1 MNRILTEDLIK
12 AYQRKLEDEEKAKLT
27 VQKYI
32 RDIQKFYRFLP
43 DKKNITRERILSY
56 KQYLKE
62 NYCVSSANSMLVALN
77 LFLEYGGW
85 GELRVRQFKIQRQFF
100 CREDRFLSKSEYKRI
115 VSAAEKKGDVQLSLI
130 LQTICSTGI
139 SLQIKSQG

>member
-43 DKKNITRERILSY
+43 DKKILPVRGFFPINNI
-56 KQYLKE
+56 
-62 NYCVSSANSMLVALN
+62 
-77 LFLEYGGW
+77 
-85 GELRVRQFKIQRQFF
+85 
-100 CREDRFLSKSEYKRI
+100 
-115 VSAAEKKGDVQLSLI
+115 
-130 LQTICSTGI
+130 
-139 SLQIKSQG
+139 

>member
-1 MNRILTEDLIK
+1 
-12 AYQRKLEDEEKAKLT
+12 
-27 VQKYI
+27 
-32 RDIQKFYRFLP
+32 
-43 DKKNITRERILSY
+43 
-56 KQYLKE
+56 
-62 NYCVSSANSMLVALN
+62 MLVALN